1 MEGIAFLISLEEIS
15 QIYMKNNINQIYHT
29 SHCGSTLMATL
40 LANSTVVY
48 CEPPWTSNL
57 LNLNKKVNLK
67 VDNVTI
73 KFASGL
79 CPYSKKLSKNL
90 SGKKVF
96 LYRKLNHHL
105 FKIKSSNY
113 IDKIDVKYER
123 HLEHCHRSLKEL
135 NFKIE
140 TDLEKIAFMWM
151 NNVQWM
157 KDLDNVLWVEANSFF
172 ENKKET
178 MDKVCD
184 HFNLNRIKN
193 YDLSNFYV
201 KSFGLIGKEKSINE
215 TEIPNLG
222 QVKTLYPSF
231 GVIEDYLC
239 DQDSEISDIVSS
251 IQESI
256 DIEV

>member
-1 MEGIAFLISLEEIS
+1 
-15 QIYMKNNINQIYHT
+15 MKNNINQIYHT
-29 SHCGSTLMATL
+29 SHCGSTLMSTL
-40 LANSTVVY
+40 LANSTIVY

-67 VDNVTI
+67 VDNATI
-73 KFASGL
+73 KFGSGW
-79 CPYSKKLSKNL
+79 CPFSKKLSKKL

-96 LYRKLNHHL
+96 LYRKLKHHL
-105 FKIKSSNY
+105 YKIKSSNY
-113 IDKIDVKYER
+113 VDRIVDEKYEH
-123 HLEHCHRSLKEL
+123 HLKNCHESLKQL
-135 NFKIE
+135 NFK
-140 TDLEKIAFMWM
+140 TDLEKIAFMWI
-151 NNVQWM
+151 NNVQHI
-157 KDLDNVLWVEANSFF
+157 KELDNVLWVEANSFF

-201 KSFGLIGKEKSINE
+201 KSFGLIGKEKAINE

-222 QVKTLYPSF
+222 QTKTLYPSF
-231 GVIEDYLC
+231 GVVEDYLC
-239 DQDSEISDIVSS
+239 DQFSEISDIVSS
-251 IQESI
+251 IQENI